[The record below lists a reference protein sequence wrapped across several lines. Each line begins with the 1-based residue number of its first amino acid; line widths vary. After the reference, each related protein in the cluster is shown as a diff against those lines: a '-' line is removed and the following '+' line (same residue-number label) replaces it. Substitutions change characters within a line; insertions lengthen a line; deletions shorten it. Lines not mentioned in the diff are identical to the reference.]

1 MTTYGDDVLTV
12 FVEESRERLASIERG
27 LLVLEKNCR
36 DVDEAMIHGIFRE
49 AHSIKAGANL
59 LHLRNIED
67 LAHKLENILERMR
80 RRELTPTGR
89 IISILLE
96 GLDAMREM
104 VEDVEAGEVR
114 DVSALLERLGRVAG
128 LRAGVQRT

>member
-1 MTTYGDDVLTV
+1 MTTHGDDVLDI

-27 LLVLEKNCR
+27 LLALEREGR
-36 DVDEAMIHGIFRE
+36 DADEAMIHGIFRE
-49 AHSIKAGANL
+49 AHSVKAGANL
-59 LHLRNIED
+59 LHLRNIEG

-80 RRELTPTGR
+80 KRELAPTGR

-96 GLDAMREM
+96 GLDAMRDM
-104 VEDVEAGEVR
+104 VEDVEESESR

-128 LRAGVQRT
+128 LRAGAQRA

>member
-1 MTTYGDDVLTV
+1 MQGNDEVRGL
-12 FVEESRERLASIERG
+12 FVEESRERLAAIERG
-27 LLVLEKNCR
+27 LLDLEKR
-36 DVDEAMIHGIFRE
+36 GADADQAMIHGIFRE

-59 LHLRNIED
+59 LHLRNIEE

>member
-59 LHLRNIED
+59 LHLRNIEE

>member
-36 DVDEAMIHGIFRE
+36 DADEAMIHGIFRE

>member
-27 LLVLEKNCR
+27 LLVLEKNDHDA
-36 DVDEAMIHGIFRE
+36 DVAMIHGIFRE

-59 LHLRNIED
+59 LHLRNIEG

-80 RRELTPTGR
+80 KRELTPTGR

-104 VEDVEAGEVR
+104 VEDVEVGEAR

-128 LRAGVQRT
+128 LRAGAQRT

>member
-36 DVDEAMIHGIFRE
+36 DADEAMIHGIFRE

-59 LHLRNIED
+59 LHLRNIEE